1 MPQVDTPYLAG
12 LDLRDRR
19 VVVVGGGLVAQR
31 RLPTLLDVGAR
42 VELVSPEATPAV
54 EGMAQAG
61 ELHWHRRRYA
71 DGDLA
76 EAWYVLALTDDVEV
90 NAAIVAEA
98 TRRRIFCVRAD
109 DGTAGTASTPASAE
123 WHGLRIAVASGQ
135 LSRRPQT
142 DGGPGPQTDGGPGP
156 QTDGGPDPL
165 RAASVRD
172 GVLDWLRSG
181 AGERLLDRPGTHSRS
196 RSRTVLPG
204 TVLPGVALVG
214 GGPGDPELITVRG
227 RRLLGQAD
235 VVVVDRLG
243 PRTLLGELGPDVEV
257 IDATKLPRGRFMA
270 QEAINDCLVEHALA
284 GKFVVRLKGGDPYVF
299 GRGSEEVEACV
310 AAGVPVT
317 VVPGLSSAIAVP
329 ALAGIPLTHRGV
341 AHEAVIVSGHLP
353 PGHPESL
360 VDWTAL
366 GRLRGTVV
374 VLMGVQNLP
383 GIAVVLRENGRPGDT
398 PVAVVQDGSMPAEK
412 TTVGTLDSIAGIA
425 EQAGVRAPAI
435 IVIGGVVAQLPVPNP
450 NPNLP

>member
-19 VVVVGGGLVAQR
+19 VVVVGGGAVAQR
-31 RLPTLLDVGAR
+31 RLPTLLDVGAQ
-42 VELVSPEATPAV
+42 VELISPEATPAV

-61 ELHWHRRRYA
+61 ELRWHRRRYT

-76 EAWYVLALTDDVEV
+76 DAWYVLALTDDVEV
-90 NAAIVAEA
+90 NALIVAEA

-123 WHGLRIAVASGQ
+123 WHGLRLAVASGQ
-135 LSRRPQT
+135 LSKRRSI
-142 DGGPGPQTDGGPGP
+142 DGGH
-156 QTDGGPDPL
+156 DPL
-165 RAASVRD
+165 RAVTVRD
-172 GVLDWLRSG
+172 GILDWLRSG
-181 AGERLLDRPGTHSRS
+181 AGERLLDRPGVRT
-196 RSRTVLPG
+196 RSRTG
-204 TVLPGVALVG
+204 LPGVALVG

-243 PRTLLGELGPDVEV
+243 PRTLLGELAPDVEV

-270 QEAINDCLVEHALA
+270 QEAINACLVEHALA

-299 GRGSEEVEACV
+299 GRGSEELEACA

-360 VDWTAL
+360 IDWTAL
-366 GRLRGTVV
+366 GRLSGTIV

-383 GIAVVLRENGRPGDT
+383 AIAEVLRGNGRAGDT
-398 PVAVVQDGSMPAEK
+398 PVAVVQDGSMPAER
-412 TTVGTLDSIAGIA
+412 TTVGTLDSIAQVA

-435 IVIGGVVAQLPVPNP
+435 IVIGGVVAQRPLPADSV
-450 NPNLP
+450 

>member
-31 RLPTLLDVGAR
+31 RLPTLLDAGAR

-61 ELHWHRRRYA
+61 ELRWHRRRYV

-76 EAWYVLALTDDVEV
+76 DAWYVLALTDDVQV

-98 TRRRIFCVRAD
+98 TQRRIFCVRAD
-109 DGTAGTASTPASAE
+109 DGTAGTASTPASGE
-123 WHGLRIAVASGQ
+123 WNGLRIAVASGH
-135 LSRRPQT
+135 LSRRSPT
-142 DGGPGPQTDGGPGP
+142 SGGR
-156 QTDGGPDPL
+156 DPI
-165 RAASVRD
+165 RVASVRD

-181 AGERLLDRPGTHSRS
+181 AGEVLLNRPGTRSGSRAG
-196 RSRTVLPG
+196 LPG
-204 TVLPGVALVG
+204 IGLPGVALIG

-227 RRLLGQAD
+227 QRLLGQAD

-243 PRTLLGELGPDVEV
+243 PRALLGELAPEVEV

-270 QEAINDCLVEHALA
+270 QEAINACLIEHALA

-299 GRGSEEVEACV
+299 GRGSEEFEACV

-360 VDWTAL
+360 IDWTAL
-366 GRLRGTVV
+366 GRLSGTIV

-383 GIAVVLRENGRPGDT
+383 TIAAVLRANGRPGNT

-412 TTVGTLDSIAGIA
+412 TTIGTLDSIGRIA
-425 EQAGVRAPAI
+425 DEAGVRAPAI
-435 IVIGGVVAQLPVPNP
+435 IVIGGVVAQHTTLKPV
-450 NPNLP
+450 

>member
-1 MPQVDTPYLAG
+1 MSQVDTPYLAG

-19 VVVVGGGLVAQR
+19 VVVVGGGAVAQR

-42 VELVSPEATPAV
+42 IELISPEATPAV

-61 ELHWHRRRYA
+61 ELKWHRRPYA
-71 DGDLA
+71 EGDLDG
-76 EAWYVLALTDDVEV
+76 AWYALALTDDVEV
-90 NAAIVAEA
+90 NAAIVTEA
-98 TRRRIFCVRAD
+98 TARRIFCVRAD
-109 DGTAGTASTPASAE
+109 DGTAGTASTPASGE

-135 LSRRPQT
+135 LVRRRSVAVGSP
-142 DGGPGPQTDGGPGP
+142 GGSLRADSGADAVDDAVGDLGRDSVGVRH
-156 QTDGGPDPL
+156 DPL

-172 GVLDWLRSG
+172 GVLEWLRSG
-181 AGERLLDRPGTHSRS
+181 VGDRLPEQPHRATRLS
-196 RSRTVLPG
+196 
-204 TVLPGVALVG
+204 GVALVG

-235 VVVVDRLG
+235 VVVVDRLA
-243 PRTLLGELGPDVEV
+243 PRSLLAELGPDVLV

-270 QEAINDCLVEHALA
+270 QEAINACLVEHAQA
-284 GKFVVRLKGGDPYVF
+284 GKFVVRLKGGDPFVF
-299 GRGSEEVEACV
+299 GRGSEEVDACL

-366 GRLRGTVV
+366 ARLSGTIV

-383 GIAVVLRENGRPGDT
+383 DIATVLRENGRDPST

-412 TTVGTLDSIAGIA
+412 LTLGTLATIADVA

-435 IVIGGVVAQLPVPNP
+435 IVIGGVVGQRAG
-450 NPNLP
+450 

>member
-19 VVVVGGGLVAQR
+19 VVVVGGGIVAQR
-31 RLPTLLDVGAR
+31 RLPNLLDAGAL
-42 VELVSPEATPAV
+42 VELVSPAATPAV
-54 EGMAQAG
+54 EGMAQAE
-61 ELHWHRRRYA
+61 ELRWHQRRYRE
-71 DGDLA
+71 GDLDG
-76 EAWYVLALTDDVEV
+76 AWYVLALTDNAQV
-90 NAAIVAEA
+90 NAAVVAEA
-98 TRRRIFCVRAD
+98 TARRIFCVRAD

-123 WHGLRIAVASGQ
+123 WNGLRIAVASGQ
-135 LSRRPQT
+135 LSRRSPT
-142 DGGPGPQTDGGPGP
+142 SGGR
-156 QTDGGPDPL
+156 DPI
-165 RAASVRD
+165 RVASVRD

-181 AGERLLDRPGTHSRS
+181 AGERLLNHPDSRS
-196 RSRTVLPG
+196 RSRTES
-204 TVLPGVALVG
+204 TTLPGVALVG

-243 PRTLLGELGPDVEV
+243 PRALLGELAPNVVV

-270 QEAINDCLVEHALA
+270 QEAINACLIEHALA

-299 GRGSEEVEACV
+299 GRGSEELEACA
-310 AAGVPVT
+310 AAGIPVT

-353 PGHPESL
+353 PGHPESM

-366 GRLRGTVV
+366 ARLSGTIV
-374 VLMGVQNLP
+374 VLMGVQNL
-383 GIAVVLRENGRPGDT
+383 GVIALALRKNGRDGET

-412 TTVGTLDSIAGIA
+412 TTIGTLDSIEGIA
-425 EQAGVRAPAI
+425 QEAGVRAPAI
-435 IVIGGVVAQLPVPNP
+435 IVIGAVVAQRQ
-450 NPNLP
+450 

>member
-1 MPQVDTPYLAG
+1 MLQVDTPYLAG

-19 VVVVGGGLVAQR
+19 VVVVGGGTVAQR
-31 RLPTLLDVGAR
+31 RLPTLLDVGAS
-42 VELVSPEATPAV
+42 VELISPEVTPAV

-61 ELHWHRRRYA
+61 ELSWQRRSYR
-71 DGDLA
+71 DGDLDG
-76 EAWYVLALTDDVEV
+76 AWYALALTDDIQV
-90 NAAIVAEA
+90 NAEIVAEA

-109 DGTAGTASTPASAE
+109 DGTAGTASTPASGE
-123 WHGLRIAVASGQ
+123 WRGLRVAVASGQ
-135 LSRRPQT
+135 LSRRSLGA
-142 DGGPGPQTDGGPGP
+142 GGH
-156 QTDGGPDPL
+156 DPL

-181 AGERLLDRPGTHSRS
+181 AGDLLPEQPRRSSRLT
-196 RSRTVLPG
+196 
-204 TVLPGVALVG
+204 GVALIG
-214 GGPGDPELITVRG
+214 GGPGDPDLITVRG
-227 RRLLGQAD
+227 RRLLNQAD

-243 PRTLLGELGPDVEV
+243 PRSLLGELAPDVEI

-270 QEAINDCLVEHALA
+270 QEAINACLVEQAKA
-284 GKFVVRLKGGDPYVF
+284 GKFVVRLKGGDPFVF
-299 GRGSEEVEACV
+299 GRGSEEVDACL

-329 ALAGIPLTHRGV
+329 GLAGIPLTHRGV

-360 VDWTAL
+360 IDWTAL
-366 GRLRGTVV
+366 GRLSGTIV

-383 GIAVVLRENGRPGDT
+383 GIAAVLQEHGRAAQT
-398 PVAVVQDGSMPAEK
+398 PVAVIQDGSMPAEK
-412 TTVGTLDSIAGIA
+412 VTVGTLSTIAEVA

-435 IVIGGVVAQLPVPNP
+435 IVIGGVVEQRS
-450 NPNLP
+450 

>member
-19 VVVVGGGLVAQR
+19 VVVVGGGIVAQR
-31 RLPTLLDVGAR
+31 RLPNLLDAGAR

-54 EGMAQAG
+54 EGMAQAD
-61 ELHWHRRRYA
+61 ELHWHRRRYLE
-71 DGDLA
+71 GDLA
-76 EAWYVLALTDDVEV
+76 DAWYVLALTDDVEV

-123 WHGLRIAVASGQ
+123 WNGLRIAVASGQ
-135 LSRRPQT
+135 LTRRSPT
-142 DGGPGPQTDGGPGP
+142 SGGR
-156 QTDGGPDPL
+156 DPI
-165 RAASVRD
+165 RVASVRD
-172 GVLDWLRSG
+172 GVLEWLRSG
-181 AGERLLDRPGTHSRS
+181 AGERLLNRAGS
-196 RSRTVLPG
+196 RSRTAP
-204 TVLPGVALVG
+204 TTLPGVALVG

-243 PRTLLGELGPDVEV
+243 PRTLLGELASDVEV

-270 QEAINDCLVEHALA
+270 QEAINACLVEHALA

-299 GRGSEEVEACV
+299 GRGSEEFEACV

-329 ALAGIPLTHRGV
+329 AVAGIPLTHRGV

-353 PGHPESL
+353 PGDPESL

-366 GRLRGTVV
+366 ARLSGTIV
-374 VLMGVQNLP
+374 VLMGVQNLSV
-383 GIAVVLRENGRPGDT
+383 IARVLRENGRPGET

-412 TTVGTLDSIAGIA
+412 ITIGTLDSIGDLA
-425 EQAGVRAPAI
+425 EAAGVRAPAI
-435 IVIGGVVAQLPVPNP
+435 IVIGGVVSQRQASH
-450 NPNLP
+450 

>member
-1 MPQVDTPYLAG
+1 MSPVDTPYLAG

-19 VVVVGGGLVAQR
+19 VVVVGGGAVAQR
-31 RLPTLLDVGAR
+31 RLPTLLDVGAA

-54 EGMAQAG
+54 EGMASAG
-61 ELHWHRRRYA
+61 ELQWHRRRYQ
-71 DGDLA
+71 DGDLDG
-76 EAWYVLALTDDVEV
+76 AWYALALTDDAEV
-90 NAAIVAEA
+90 NAAIIAEA
-98 TRRRIFCVRAD
+98 TRHRVFCVRAD
-109 DGTAGTASTPASAE
+109 DGTGGTASTPASGE

-135 LSRRPQT
+135 LSRRSPRA
-142 DGGPGPQTDGGPGP
+142 GGH
-156 QTDGGPDPL
+156 DPL

-181 AGERLLDRPGTHSRS
+181 AGERLLEQPRRS
-196 RSRTVLPG
+196 KSTTSAMATRSP
-204 TVLPGVALVG
+204 LPGVALVG

-243 PRTLLGELGPDVEV
+243 PRSLLAELGPDVEV

-270 QEAINDCLVEHALA
+270 QDAINDCLVEHALA
-284 GKFVVRLKGGDPYVF
+284 GRFVVRLKGGDPYVF
-299 GRGSEEVEACV
+299 GRGSEELEACL

-353 PGHPESL
+353 PGHAESL
-360 VDWTAL
+360 IDWSAL
-366 GRLRGTVV
+366 GRLRGTIVI
-374 VLMGVQNLP
+374 LMGVQNLAA
-383 GIAVVLRENGRPGDT
+383 IATVLRENGRDHKT
-398 PVAVVQDGSMPAEK
+398 AVAVVQDGSMPAEK
-412 TTVGTLDSIAGIA
+412 VTVGTLVNIADVA
-425 EQAGVRAPAI
+425 ERAGVRAPAI
-435 IVIGGVVAQLPVPNP
+435 IVIGGVVDQRPSLPSSPG
-450 NPNLP
+450 

>member
-19 VVVVGGGLVAQR
+19 VVVVGGGIVAQR

-42 VELVSPEATPAV
+42 VELISPEATPAV

-61 ELHWHRRRYA
+61 ELQWHRRRYA

-76 EAWYVLALTDDVEV
+76 DAWYALALTDDAEV
-90 NAAIVAEA
+90 NAAVVAEA
-98 TRRRIFCVRAD
+98 DRRRTFCVRAD

-135 LSRRPQT
+135 LSRRSPVT
-142 DGGPGPQTDGGPGP
+142 AGH
-156 QTDGGPDPL
+156 DPI
-165 RAASVRD
+165 RAATVRD
-172 GVLDWLRSG
+172 GILDWLRSG
-181 AGERLLDRPGTHSRS
+181 PGEQLLDGPGPRS
-196 RSRTVLPG
+196 RSRAGLPRTG
-204 TVLPGVALVG
+204 LPGVALVG

-227 RRLLGQAD
+227 RRVLGQAD

-243 PRTLLGELGPDVEV
+243 PRTLLGELSPDVEV

-270 QEAINDCLVEHALA
+270 QEAINACLVEHGLA

-299 GRGSEEVEACV
+299 GRGSEEFEACV
-310 AAGVPVT
+310 AAGLPVT

-353 PGHPESL
+353 PGHPESM

-366 GRLRGTVV
+366 GRLSGTIV

-383 GIAVVLRENGRPGDT
+383 GIAEVLRENGRPGDT
-398 PVAVVQDGSMPAEK
+398 PVAVVQDGSMPAER
-412 TTVGTLDSIAGIA
+412 TTVGSLDSIAEIA
-425 EQAGVRAPAI
+425 AAAEVRAPAI
-435 IVIGGVVAQLPVPNP
+435 IVIGGVVAQRPAVP
-450 NPNLP
+450 

>member
-31 RLPTLLDVGAR
+31 RLPTLLDAGAR

-54 EGMAQAG
+54 EGMAQAN
-61 ELHWHRRRYA
+61 ELRWHRRRYL

-76 EAWYVLALTDDVEV
+76 DAWYVLALTDDVQV

-98 TRRRIFCVRAD
+98 TQRRIFCVRAD
-109 DGTAGTASTPASAE
+109 DGTAGTASTPASGE
-123 WHGLRIAVASGQ
+123 WNGLRIAVASGH
-135 LSRRPQT
+135 LSRRSPT
-142 DGGPGPQTDGGPGP
+142 SGGR
-156 QTDGGPDPL
+156 DPI
-165 RAASVRD
+165 RVASVRD

-181 AGERLLDRPGTHSRS
+181 AGDQLLNRPGARSGSRAE
-196 RSRTVLPG
+196 LPG
-204 TVLPGVALVG
+204 IGLPGVALIG

-227 RRLLGQAD
+227 QRLLGQAD

-243 PRTLLGELGPDVEV
+243 PRALLGELAPEVEV

-270 QEAINDCLVEHALA
+270 QEAINACLIEHALA

-299 GRGSEEVEACV
+299 GRGSEEFEACV

-360 VDWTAL
+360 IDWTAL
-366 GRLRGTVV
+366 GRLSGTIV

-383 GIAVVLRENGRPGDT
+383 TIAAVLRENGRPGNT

-412 TTVGTLDSIAGIA
+412 TTIGTLDSIGRIA
-425 EQAGVRAPAI
+425 DEAGVRAPAI
-435 IVIGGVVAQLPVPNP
+435 IVIGGVVAQHTTLNPV
-450 NPNLP
+450 